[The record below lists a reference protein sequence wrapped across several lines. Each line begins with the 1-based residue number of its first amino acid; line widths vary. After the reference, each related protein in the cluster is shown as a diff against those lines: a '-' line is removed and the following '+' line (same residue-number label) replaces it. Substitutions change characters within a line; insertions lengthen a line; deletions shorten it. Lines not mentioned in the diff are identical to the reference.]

1 MILMYCGRIIGEIIR
16 MILFVVVVVRVVGGR
31 CCVWLFIRLWWEEFF
46 LDWLEVGFFLVNLLI
61 EVVFFIFW
69 FFGFL
74 DLLKIILK
82 MKNF

>member
-46 LDWLEVGFFLVNLLI
+46 LD
-61 EVVFFIFW
+61 
-69 FFGFL
+69 
-74 DLLKIILK
+74 
-82 MKNF
+82 